1 MSALPL
7 SEGPITY
14 PNRRDMFLSISIA
27 SWLVIGIIGVG
38 LCLVVKLFETSS
50 VPNGIP
56 RVLNRED
63 LVGRAVERFVGVNP
77 IGFIREGYQKYSKH
91 QKPFVLPSV
100 AEGDEVLLPKDLAK
114 HVLFSKENE
123 YSFKAYITDFFQ
135 LKYTSWP
142 LAFAKKYDFYVKL
155 ISKDLTE
162 TLKTDSVARS
172 LAEEARSCLADL
184 WGEDSETW
192 VDISLYCAMEKMAS
206 RMINVLAIGPGHSD
220 ETLLNAMAHCSDAI
234 VFGASII
241 KAFPSFLH
249 PERTLPTKI
258 GGRIIGPIVG
268 MINRYFEVI
277 FHKRMKPIIESK
289 IKEQQKQR
297 DPEAQEETLKSVD
310 SLLDLLIR
318 AGLRSKWPI
327 EATSMWLSYRIFM
340 INFPGVHTTAVSATS
355 VLLDILSDPI
365 DENLVNHLRAE
376 IESIAGNSSGYWN
389 AEDLERA
396 ALLDSAVKESLRLN
410 GINAASPTRKVVA
423 PNGVSLA
430 NGLFL
435 PCGTKVGIPQY
446 ALHRDEEIYPEADR
460 YNPYRF
466 YIENASESAIRQSSM
481 TTTSDEYVVFGHG
494 RRQCPGRFIFAH
506 IVKVFIAEMLLN
518 YDVQP
523 ILVRPKIH
531 RWGRFQ
537 LPPLTTKLTVRR
549 KKRN

>member
-1 MSALPL
+1 
-7 SEGPITY
+7 
-14 PNRRDMFLSISIA
+14 MFLGISTA

-38 LCLVVKLFETSS
+38 LCLVVKLFETSP
-50 VPNGIP
+50 VPNDIP
-56 RVLNRED
+56 RALNRKS
-63 LVGRAVERFVGVNP
+63 LLGRAVERFVGVNP
-77 IGFIREGYQKYSKH
+77 ISFIREGYQKYSKH

-123 YSFKAYITDFFQ
+123 YSFKAYITGFFQ

-142 LAFAKKYDFYVKL
+142 LAFANKYDNYVKL

-162 TLKTDSVARS
+162 TLKTDTVARS
-172 LAEEARSCLADL
+172 LAEEALSCLKDL
-184 WGEDSETW
+184 WGEDSDKW
-192 VDISLYCAMEKMAS
+192 VEINLYCAMEKMAS

-220 ETLLNAMAHCSDAI
+220 DEILLNAMAHCSDAI

-249 PERTLPTKI
+249 PV
-258 GGRIIGPIVG
+258 IGPIVG
-268 MINRYFEVI
+268 MVNRYFEVI

-289 IKEQQKQR
+289 IKEQQNQT
-297 DPEAQEETLKSVD
+297 DPEAQEETLKSID

-318 AGLRSKWPI
+318 AGLRSKWPM

-355 VLLDILSDPI
+355 VLLDILSDPV

-376 IESIAGNSSGYWN
+376 VESIAGSSSGDWT
-389 AEDLERA
+389 AEDLGRA

-423 PNGVSLA
+423 PNGVILA

-446 ALHRDEEIYPEADR
+446 ALHRDEEFYPEADR

-466 YIENASESAIRQSSM
+466 YTENASESERRQSSM
-481 TTTSDEYVVFGHG
+481 TTPSDEYVVFGHG

-506 IVKVFIAEMLLN
+506 IFKVFIAEMLLN
-518 YDVQP
+518 YDIQP

-537 LPPLTTKLTVRR
+537 LPPVTTKLTVRR
-549 KKRN
+549 KKRNSVTCE